1 MFCQVQERKL
11 TYHTSWDERWV
22 AAADD
27 DDDAAAA
34 TAAAVSVQHR

>member
-1 MFCQVQERKL
+1 MQERKL

-22 AAADD
+22 AADAAADD
-27 DDDAAAA
+27 DDAPDA